1 MNQEQADR
9 QRLLRGVMLAILV
22 WGSLL
27 SVGAFLFGPGPDGL
41 ATLSPSVSRGLI
53 VFSCVAIFL
62 GGWALLLRRRGST

>member
-9 QRLLRGVMLAILV
+9 RRLLRGVMLAVLV

-27 SVGAFLFGPGPDGL
+27 SLGAFLFGPGPDGL
-41 ATLSPSVSRGLI
+41 VRLAPSVSRGLI

-62 GGWALLLRRRGST
+62 GGWALLLRRQRSR